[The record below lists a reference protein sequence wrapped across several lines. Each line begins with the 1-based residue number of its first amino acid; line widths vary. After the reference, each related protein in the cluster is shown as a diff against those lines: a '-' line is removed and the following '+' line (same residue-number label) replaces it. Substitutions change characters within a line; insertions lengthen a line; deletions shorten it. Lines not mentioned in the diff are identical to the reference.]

1 MRFPKVAAAPVPK
14 RPPATARP
22 RAAYLGSD
30 RAGTEFWL
38 SGPHVFSGAEG
49 GAGPTRH
56 VCALVR
62 FNRRTRSR
70 RRRGWEVLCNGKPN
84 TP

>member
-1 MRFPKVAAAPVPK
+1 MGPPKAAGAPVPK
-14 RPPATARP
+14 RTAVPSRP

-38 SGPHVFSGAEG
+38 AGPHVFSGATFD
-49 GAGPTRH
+49 AGPTRH

-70 RRRGWEVLCNGKPN
+70 RRGGREVLCNGKPN